1 MNLSKLNNI
10 TPYEVNNSLINQT
23 EQIIPNMITNANELS
38 GGYFGL
44 GIMIVTFLI
53 LLIILM
59 ADQEVFRLKFSNA
72 LAASSGIVT
81 IIGIIMLVSDISS
94 NFYHVM
100 WFAIIFATS
109 LVIVYYDKN

>member
-1 MNLSKLNNI
+1 MNLSNLNNI
-10 TPYEVNNSLINQT
+10 TPYEVNNTLINQT
-23 EQIIPNMITNANELS
+23 ETIIPNMVTNANTLTD
-38 GGYFGL
+38 GYFGL
-44 GIMIVTFLI
+44 GLMTVIFIA

-59 ADQEVFRLKFSNA
+59 ADQDVFRLKFSNA

-81 IIGIIMLVSDISS
+81 IIGIIMIVSNISS

-109 LVIVYYDKN
+109 LVIVQYDKN

>member
-10 TPYEVNNSLINQT
+10 NPYEVNNSLINQT
-23 EQIIPNMITNANELS
+23 ETIIPNLVTNSNELT

-44 GIMIVTFLI
+44 GIMVMVFLA

-59 ADQEVFRLKFSNA
+59 ADQEVFRFKFSNA
-72 LAASSGIVT
+72 LSTSSGIALL
-81 IIGIIMLVSDISS
+81 IGIILLVSDIAG

-100 WFAIIFATS
+100 WFAILFASS
-109 LVIVYYDKN
+109 LVIVFYDKN